1 MATPKNETDIIEVL
15 DPHTSSNVEV
25 LGRDFTLADSELP
38 KGYFTSANFLGS
50 MFAIGASFGCG
61 VGGFGLAAPVLSFI
75 NADIGPDANLSWV
88 SLAYLLT
95 NSVGLMLVGRL
106 SDLFVGRRWFFIGG
120 NALATLGCIVA
131 AVAPNVP
138 TLIAAEVLI
147 GLGAASQLSYAF
159 VVGELVPT
167 THRFIAQAWVFAWAI
182 PSSGLA
188 PAISYAFVQSNVGW
202 RGIFY
207 LLIALNAATTLAW
220 FLFYKP
226 PTFHQKHASSRKS
239 LFLAHFDYIGTLLFT
254 LGLLLF
260 LMGLSWGGTLHS
272 WASANVI
279 ATILVGFACLAG
291 FFLYESYARLKEP
304 LLPVHLLRNV
314 PWDVTVLLWAL
325 GAAVYYALAIIWP
338 SMVATLYSPGHGF
351 MWAGWM
357 SCISNSGILFGEF
370 VGAFFKR
377 RTDVQIKVVF
387 FIGSVF
393 LAAMAAST
401 PDTPIMAAVFV
412 FLAAAFIGWNE
423 ILNSTVAT
431 IVINDQREIGTA
443 TGIAGSARSFIS
455 TICSTVYTVI
465 LSNRLAATIP
475 ARVPPALIAAGLPS
489 SSVASFLSAL
499 TLGTPAA
506 WAAVNG
512 LSAESQAAGVRAYQ
526 EANAEA
532 YKTVFL
538 STIAFCGVGI
548 LASFW
553 APNVDAL
560 LTRDVVVQLRGRERI
575 PAPDDG
581 GQKA

>member
-1 MATPKNETDIIEVL
+1 MAEPKHEAETIEVL
-15 DPHTSSNVEV
+15 DAPPSLSPDHNAEV
-25 LGRDFTLADSELP
+25 LGRDFTQAESDLP
-38 KGYFTSANFLGS
+38 AGYFTSAKFLGS

-106 SDLFVGRRWFFIGG
+106 SDLFGRRWFFIGG
-120 NALATLGCIVA
+120 NALATVGCIVA

-138 TLIAAEVLI
+138 ALIAAEVLI

-182 PSSGLA
+182 PSSGFA

-220 FLFYKP
+220 FFFYHP
-226 PTFHQKHASSRKS
+226 PTFHEKHVSSRKS
-239 LFLAHFDYIGTLLFT
+239 AFLADFDYIGTLLFT

-260 LMGLSWGGTLHS
+260 LMGLSWGGTLHP
-272 WASANVI
+272 WASAHVI
-279 ATILVGFACLAG
+279 ATIVIGFASLAG
-291 FFLYESYARLKEP
+291 FFFYEAYARLKEP
-304 LLPVHLLRNV
+304 LLPMHLLKNV

-338 SMVATLYSPGHGF
+338 SMVATLYSQGHGF
-351 MWAGWM
+351 MWGGWM
-357 SCISNSGILFGEF
+357 GCISNSGILFGEF

-431 IVINDQREIGTA
+431 IIIADQREIGTA

-455 TICSTVYTVI
+455 TVCSTVYTVI
-465 LSNRLAATIP
+465 LSNRLATTIP
-475 ARVPPALIAAGLPS
+475 RGVPPALLAAGLPA
-489 SSVASFLSAL
+489 SSVPFFLSAL

-506 WAAVNG
+506 WASVPG
-512 LSAESQAAGVRAYQ
+512 LSSAIQAAGVRAYQ

-538 STIAFCGVGI
+538 STIGFCAVGI
-548 LASFW
+548 VSSFW
-553 APNVDAL
+553 TPNVDAL
-560 LTRDVVVQLRGRERI
+560 LTRDVVVQL
-575 PAPDDG
+575 G
-581 GQKA
+581 GVMEKEEQGNV